1 MLEHMSAFH
10 SFMAPYYSAIQIHT
24 MDIYKN
30 EYILFIH
37 SSIIE
42 HLGYF
47 YILGIINNAATNSDI
62 QGFEIK

>member
-1 MLEHMSAFH
+1 
-10 SFMAPYYSAIQIHT
+10 

-37 SSIIE
+37 SSVIE